1 MKLFKKLK
9 PYKVDALLYGLDRSS
24 SMDFQEVLP
33 LDYPVFF
40 DSKESLFKIIEGEI
54 LVHKSKVFYKSR
66 LLDAFGFKRPMILI
80 GDCFT
85 NDQYRGKGIYPAV
98 ISHILHKFIPENSVY
113 MLVSPENIPSIRGI
127 EKAGLRL
134 IGRLKCLRIGPVFLQ
149 KKIINN

>member
-1 MKLFKKLK
+1 MKLLKKLK
-9 PYKVDALLYGLDRSS
+9 PYKVDTLLYGLEKSS
-24 SMDFQEVLP
+24 SKNFQEVLP

-40 DSKESLFKIIEGEI
+40 DSKESLFKITLGET
-54 LVHKSKVFYKSR
+54 LVHKSKIFHKSR
-66 LLDAFGFKRPMILI
+66 LLNAFGFHGPMILI

-98 ISHILHKFIPENSVY
+98 ISHILNKFIPKNNVY

-134 IGRLKCLRIGPVFLQ
+134 IGRLRCLRIGPVFLQ
-149 KKIINN
+149 KKS